1 MKISK
6 IILFL
11 LILPVS
17 LLLDLILYAF
27 IKTCPSCGSF
37 SVWVQTEGAL
47 SFPIVVSLTQ
57 WIEQIVQ
64 SFKGDLKNKL

>member
-1 MKISK
+1 MKLSK
-6 IILFL
+6 MILFL

-37 SVWVQTEGAL
+37 SVWLKTEGAL

-57 WIEQIVQ
+57 WTEQLINRKKQ
-64 SFKGDLKNKL
+64 N